1 MGNKKI
7 YKINNSKLKNIKLS
21 GIDVFKDEKV
31 RKRKLVGFIIGG
43 VVLSLF
49 SVVIIRRLVKSKK
62 I

>member
-1 MGNKKI
+1 VV
-7 YKINNSKLKNIKLS
+7 S